1 MSTVWHPEG
10 GSGGLPSDML
20 DSQKIGE
27 RRLKVSGDDAKTA
40 FGELQVANL
49 NPVTQISAQYG
60 LLTNVLTVADDLAS
74 GTNSVVDEMYTCQT
88 GASVDG
94 LASILTLRQLAYR
107 AGQGALARFT
117 ALFTDGVA
125 LCNQAAGL
133 ITAENVFAFGFIGTN
148 FGIIYARDGHDE
160 LQELTLTVAAGGAEN
175 ATVTVDGTGYT
186 VALSGLGTTQEDA
199 FEIATSLNS
208 QIANYNFSSNE
219 NQVVAQAVLSM
230 TQGSFA
236 YTSSTSTGAWVQLLA
251 GEEADIDFISQS
263 NWNMDT
269 RISADSDINLDP
281 TMGNVYQIQ
290 FQYLGFGAINFF
302 VEDKGSGDLVLVH
315 RIKFGNSS
323 MLTSVNNPTFRIG
336 WVARN
341 TGNNT
346 NVIVRGG
353 SAAGFIEG
361 PIFRDTPSR
370 SITNDQLSIGSTQT
384 NIVSIR
390 NRFTFSNKVNRAEVF
405 PLIIAGSTQA
415 NKFALF
421 KIIVDPVYSAPV
433 IFSYV
438 DKVSS
443 LVEVATDSVGV
454 TGGTEIG
461 AVLIVAGP
469 SLVTKFN
476 DILNTVTAL
485 YPNST
490 FAITAEI
497 PTGAAADCQVALT
510 WQEDL

>member
-1 MSTVWHPEG
+1 MSCSETIHDKE
-10 GSGGLPSDML
+10 GLPDKL
-20 DSQKIGE
+20 IDGD
-27 RRLKVSGDDAKTA
+27 RLKVSTELNASA

-60 LLTNVLTVADDLAS
+60 LLTNVLTVADESAS
-74 GTNSVVDEMYTCQT
+74 GTNSVIDEMYTCQT
-88 GASVDG
+88 GTAVDG

-117 ALFTDGVA
+117 ALFTDGVDDSS
-125 LCNQAAGL
+125 QAAGL
-133 ITAENVFAFGFIGTN
+133 ITAENLFGFGFIGTN

-175 ATVTVDGTGYT
+175 ATVTIDGTEYT
-186 VALSGLGTTQEDA
+186 VELSGIGTVEGDA
-199 FEIATSLNS
+199 FEIAESLNS
-208 QIANYNFSSNE
+208 QISNYNFSSNE
-219 NQVVAQAVLSM
+219 GQVVAQAVLS
-230 TQGSFA
+230 TPQSSFA
-236 YTSSTSTGAWVQLLA
+236 YTSSTSTGVWVQLLA
-251 GEEADIDFISQS
+251 GAEADIDFIPQS
-263 NWNMDT
+263 TWNIDT
-269 RISADSDINLDP
+269 RISSDSDINLDP

-302 VEDKGSGDLVLVH
+302 VEDKDSGELVLVH

-346 NVIVRGG
+346 NVTVRGG

-370 SITNDQLSIGSTQT
+370 SVTNDQLSIGSTQT

-390 NRFTFSNKVNRAEVF
+390 NRFTFSDKVNRAEVF

-421 KIIVDPVYSAPV
+421 KIIVDPVYAAPV
-433 IFSYV
+433 VFSYV

-476 DILNTVTAL
+476 NILNTVTAL

-497 PTGAAADCQVALT
+497 PSGSAADCQVALT